1 MKINVRADSVEIE
14 GYVNAIERNSK
25 PLMSRIG
32 QFVERICKG
41 AFKKAIKRN
50 DDIHILLNHDWNKD
64 LGSTKKGN
72 LELEEDN
79 IGLKARATITDA
91 EVVEKAKK
99 GDLVGWSFGF
109 TDRDVENT
117 IEHGMPTRAV
127 KDLNLFEVSILDRT
141 KTPAYDGTL
150 IATRE
155 ETSENHFIGD
165 NLIDETND
173 IIDEIKT
180 VETETENNEVETR
193 ENTDE
198 NAQVTEQVTEPVQEE
213 VANDD
218 VPKQHENVEN
228 IKTTTIDY
236 TKYENLIKEMKG
248 A

>member
-1 MKINVRADSVEIE
+1 MKINVRADSVEVE

-79 IGLKARATITDA
+79 IGLKARATITDP
-91 EVVEKAKK
+91 EVVKKAKN

-213 VANDD
+213 VATDD

-228 IKTTTIDY
+228 IKPTTIDY

>member
-1 MKINVRADSVEIE
+1 MKINVRADSVEVE

-79 IGLKARATITDA
+79 IGLKARATITDP
-91 EVVEKAKK
+91 EVVKKAKN

-141 KTPAYDGTL
+141 RTPAYDGTL
-150 IATRE
+150 IAPRE

-173 IIDEIKT
+173 IINEIKT

-193 ENTDE
+193 ENTEE
-198 NAQVTEQVTEPVQEE
+198 NAQVIEPVQEE
-213 VANDD
+213 VATDD

-228 IKTTTIDY
+228 IKPTTIDY
-236 TKYENLIKEMKG
+236 TEYENLIKEMKG

>member
-1 MKINVRADSVEIE
+1 MKINVREDSVEIE

-41 AFKKAIKRN
+41 AFKKALKRN
-50 DDIHILLNHDWNKD
+50 DDVHILLNHDWNRD

-91 EVVEKAKK
+91 DVIQKAKR

-155 ETSENHFIGD
+155 ETSENHFIGE
-165 NLIDETND
+165 NLIEETND
-173 IIDEIKT
+173 ITDETKT

-193 ENTDE
+193 EDTEE
-198 NAQVTEQVTEPVQEE
+198 NAPVDEPVQEE
-213 VANDD
+213 VATDD

-228 IKTTTIDY
+228 IKTTIDY

>member
-1 MKINVRADSVEIE
+1 MKINVRADSVEVE

-213 VANDD
+213 VATDD

-228 IKTTTIDY
+228 IKPTTIDY